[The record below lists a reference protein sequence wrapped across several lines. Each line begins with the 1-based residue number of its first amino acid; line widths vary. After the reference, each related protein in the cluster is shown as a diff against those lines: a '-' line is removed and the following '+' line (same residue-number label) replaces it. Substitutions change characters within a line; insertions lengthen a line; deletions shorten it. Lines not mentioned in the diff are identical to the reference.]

1 MTADIAN
8 AAHILYTKMA
18 LAECIITV
26 STIENSIIPQFA
38 RESTTTN
45 KINNQNIAMLIV
57 CKHSVNHV
65 ANFVN

>member
-1 MTADIAN
+1 MTVDIAN

-57 CKHSVNHV
+57 WENLVI
-65 ANFVN
+65 